1 MDLRAS
7 MSNAL
12 NSYQDIYRRRKL
24 LRHDLISKRV
34 STDIEIIRSW
44 NVLIDK
50 NLLSAFSGFLSLK
63 NIVLGLCWPFKHE
76 YDGRF
81 LARRLRLNGT
91 LTALPVIVHKDE
103 PLQFRSWKPGDRMKI
118 GSLGIKYPIDTELLT
133 PDIYLLPFVGF
144 DQNGYRLGYGGGYFD
159 RTLAS
164 LTKKPLVIGVGHEIS
179 KIKTI
184 EPLAHDIAMDYVV
197 TELGVYKNNDKS
209 LELLNDFKR
218 RSNDQNHVLSSPVCY
233 QDQFLF

>member
-1 MDLRAS
+1 
-7 MSNAL
+7 
-12 NSYQDIYRRRKL
+12 
-24 LRHDLISKRV
+24 
-34 STDIEIIRSW
+34 
-44 NVLIDK
+44 
-50 NLLSAFSGFLSLK
+50 
-63 NIVLGLCWPFKHE
+63 
-76 YDGRF
+76 
-81 LARRLRLNGT
+81 
-91 LTALPVIVHKDE
+91 
-103 PLQFRSWKPGDRMKI
+103 
-118 GSLGIKYPIDTELLT
+118 
-133 PDIYLLPFVGF
+133 LPFVGF